1 MNFKKIRIEAFKSF
15 GPETTEMDLDFVG
28 VKLLVGKNGSGKTSF
43 FDALLWCLFGKS
55 TTKADS
61 VVNKTLKSGC
71 KVEVE
76 FEANNHEY
84 VITRY
89 RNHKTHENNC
99 YLFQDKENITLKG
112 SLENQNRINDILGI
126 DYRATCASVVLSSE
140 TYNRFLREKN
150 SSRLSIFESIFSLK
164 DVAKYSDSAKRKS
177 KELEK
182 KKTELQSQILLCK
195 NSNTTI
201 INSLKQYKDSF
212 EDKKTKIKNEI
223 ASIES
228 KILLINDE
236 LKKLE
241 EINIEK
247 EKKSILENKDKIQRK
262 QFLEEQIKSIGDL
275 SIKELEIKNLN
286 ETREV
291 LENKLKKLQEI
302 NVEEEKKI
310 VEKYIVLK
318 EKVDKIKQLLEI
330 KNAEFTSLCAERT
343 TLISRCDYYKKKIDE
358 AKKDLEIAENNCDEC
373 PLCKSKINQDK
384 HLEITKQKEEIVD
397 NLEKE
402 FKVFDDSLFEKDAKV
417 FELQDT
423 IKKIKDAIPKL
434 EKPIYTKEFLDSVS
448 TDITKTTYA
457 LENANSS
464 IKEKTEYYE
473 KNKATL
479 DELQKQLK
487 EFVGLEKNGSF
498 TLEEL
503 DSLSKKIEVKKIDS
517 KVLEST
523 KKQLEDR
530 LLEEVDKKY
539 VASVSSSVKK
549 NKEEIES
556 LEKDVSSIN
565 KELSYWDTLADVFS
579 NGNSGF
585 KKYFIDN
592 TIDMFNEKINM
603 YLPFFFDEDIKIV
616 FDKDLNEKIE
626 FRGEETEFNELSS
639 GEKTR
644 SELAVVF
651 SLFTMVRIM
660 FGTGTNI
667 IVLDEILDENL
678 DSNGVKAVLNILKN
692 IANDS
697 AVFVVSHRDEY
708 KDSFDDVIKVSKDG
722 NGFTKLYS

>member
-76 FEANNHEY
+76 FESNNHEY
-84 VITRY
+84 VVTRY

-99 YLFQDKENITLKG
+99 YIFQDKENITLKG

-164 DVAKYSDSAKRKS
+164 DVAKYSDSAKK
-177 KELEK
+177 KAKDLEK
-182 KKTELQSQILLCK
+182 NKTDLQNQILLCK

-212 EDKKTKIKNEI
+212 EQKKEKFKNEL
-223 ASIES
+223 ETVNN
-228 KILLINDE
+228 KIFLLEKE
-236 LKKLE
+236 LKELE
-241 EINIEK
+241 NIDVEEERK
-247 EKKSILENKDKIQRK
+247 IIAENEKKIQKK
-262 QFLEEQIKSIGDL
+262 QFLEEQLKSLGDISL
-275 SIKELEIKNLN
+275 KKIELETLN
-286 ETREV
+286 NKLT
-291 LENKLKKLQEI
+291 LANDKLKKLQEI
-302 NVEEEKKI
+302 DVEKEKKEI
-310 VEKYIVLK
+310 EKYLSLK
-318 EKVDKIKQLLEI
+318 EKVDKANQLLEV
-330 KNAEFTSLCAERT
+330 KKVEFNSLCEERK
-343 TLISRCDYYKKKIDE
+343 TLYARCEYYKKKIEE
-358 AKKDLEIAENNCDEC
+358 AKKEIESAENNCDEC

-384 HLEITKQKEEIVD
+384 YLEIVNQKKETLVS
-397 NLEKE
+397 LEKE
-402 FKVFDDSLFEKDAKV
+402 YKVFDDSLFEKDLRV
-417 FELQDT
+417 VELQNIIDKA
-423 IKKIKDAIPKL
+423 KKAIPVL
-434 EKPIYTKEFLDSVS
+434 EIPKYSKEYLDSVS
-448 TDITKTTYA
+448 TDITKMLYA
-457 LENANSS
+457 IENINAS
-464 IKEKTEYYE
+464 IQQKTELYNQ
-473 KNKATL
+473 NKAVF
-479 DELQKQLK
+479 DELTTQYS
-487 EFVGLEKNGSF
+487 EFKDLQQNGSF
-498 TLEEL
+498 SLEEL
-503 DSLSKKIEVKKIDS
+503 TTLAKKIETKKIDL

-523 KKQLEDR
+523 RKQLEER
-530 LLEEVDKKY
+530 LLEEVDKNY
-539 VASVSSSVKK
+539 IASVSSSVKK
-549 NKEEIES
+549 NKEEIEKI
-556 LEKDVSSIN
+556 EKEVSFIDR
-565 KELSYWDTLADVFS
+565 ELSYWGVLADVFS

-585 KKYFIDN
+585 KKYFIDS
-592 TIDMFNEKINM
+592 TIDMFNEKVNM
-603 YLPFFFDEDIKIV
+603 YLPFFFDEDISIT

-678 DSNGVKAVLNILKN
+678 DNNGVKAVLNILRN

-722 NGFTKLYS
+722 NGFTKFYS